1 MTEKMGQPSQ
11 FKGVWSTIANQG
23 PVFMLLSGHFPSNP
37 NVVYGGFCTKPFP
50 PVGDI
55 DNEYAVSK
63 SPGDFLFGSIKGK
76 GCGFYNF
83 DGATM
88 LEVIADYEG
97 GGSISLGQDF
107 LAISYSYDYPIVVG
121 ATMSLE
127 QMSL

>member
-1 MTEKMGQPSQ
+1 
-11 FKGVWSTIANQG
+11 
-23 PVFMLLSGHFPSNP
+23 MLLSGNFPSNQ
-37 NVVYGGFCTKPFP
+37 NVVYGGFCTKSFP

-83 DGATM
+83 DGSTM

-127 QMSL
+127 QMSLASVP